1 MLQYSIE
8 FPNPI
13 EYPIGIKIFY
23 RVFGKKYW
31 VLYNILLGSQ
41 IL

>member
-23 RVFGKKYW
+23 KVFDIPNTE
-31 VLYNILLGSQ
+31 L
-41 IL
+41 